1 MESINKLINNYKG
14 DEQQYRDQIFIALQD
29 LLMHPNLNETAE
41 PTEVVNAA
49 TGLIFF
55 KIGHFCY
62 EIGFYQDAQV
72 NLIKSLEFFNL
83 LNDAYKLKFFN
94 LFQETFNCLGIMEYN
109 EENNDKSILYLM
121 KAVDIYKLIS
131 ETLN

>member
-1 MESINKLINNYKG
+1 
-14 DEQQYRDQIFIALQD
+14 
-29 LLMHPNLNETAE
+29 MHPHLNDRD
-41 PTEVVNAA
+41 PTESVNAA

-62 EIGFYQDAQV
+62 EIGFYQDAQI

-94 LFQETFNCLGIMEYN
+94 LFQETFNGLGMMEYN
-109 EENNDKSILYLM
+109 EDNNDKSIPYLM

-131 ETLN
+131 ETLS